1 MVLVLYALYQ
11 IFFCDEF
18 IQADTLNILVT
29 RFLCAIILHIN
40 IEGEVRKSLHM
51 LNHALFF
58 TQKLTRKA
66 PQVAIALMN
75 FFGTFLCEA
84 ANVLLLCTIGN
95 SQDIIINMI
104 SFMVI
109 AEIQFY
115 YARSIQSVEIKE

>member
-18 IQADTLNILVT
+18 IQAESLNILVT

-40 IEGEVRKSLHM
+40 IEGEVRKSLQM

-58 TQKLTRKA
+58 TPKLSRKL
-66 PQVAIALMN
+66 PQVSIALMN
-75 FFGTFLCEA
+75 FYGTFLCEA

-95 SQDIIINMI
+95 S
-104 SFMVI
+104 
-109 AEIQFY
+109 
-115 YARSIQSVEIKE
+115 